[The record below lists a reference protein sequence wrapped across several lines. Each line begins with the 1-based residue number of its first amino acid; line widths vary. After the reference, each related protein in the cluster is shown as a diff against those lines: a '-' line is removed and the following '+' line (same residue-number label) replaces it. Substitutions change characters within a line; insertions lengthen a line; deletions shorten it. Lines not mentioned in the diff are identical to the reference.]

1 MWTNERGETI
11 LLTCN
16 QRGCDKPN
24 GRRTGTTMNNFSECW
39 VEAKAAELIGKIKR
53 SQWAE
58 SCFADVRRFMAEGYA
73 CDVAMAISW
82 GYWGR

>member
-1 MWTNERGETI
+1 
-11 LLTCN
+11 
-16 QRGCDKPN
+16 
-24 GRRTGTTMNNFSECW
+24 MNNFSECW